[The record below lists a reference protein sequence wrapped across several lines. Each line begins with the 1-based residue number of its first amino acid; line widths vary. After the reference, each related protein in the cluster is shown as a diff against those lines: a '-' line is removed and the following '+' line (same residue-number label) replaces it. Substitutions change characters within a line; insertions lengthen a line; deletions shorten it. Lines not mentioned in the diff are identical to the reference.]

1 MNAAEYLVNEA
12 KYGSKITTKIGL
24 ENVELEQA
32 EEGEVL
38 QFNNDTQKWE
48 AKPLAKIA
56 ASNITSTQITVNG
69 LTQGIYKDGT
79 VIPAGTTIQKIIENM
94 LLQINPPTYIA
105 PIFNLSG
112 DGLFSVESGTKLN
125 PTLVP
130 NFTQNDAGAVTNY
143 TLKKNG
149 TNILNSPSVILH
161 TDNQFTI
168 GDANVSYN
176 ATVSFLDGVIKKDNT
191 DSFNPL
197 GRILAGTKTS
207 NSVIYSG
214 KRNVFFGADLESN
227 IKLSTS
233 SEVRE
238 LAGKVL
244 GGTTGTS
251 FNIEIPVGTKKIT
264 IAYPATIRDIS
275 TIKYIEAS
283 NMEVSDTFDLSLINV
298 EGADGFTS
306 ISYKVWT
313 YIPAVPF
320 STNVNYNVTI

>member
-69 LTQGIYKDGT
+69 LTQGLYKDGT
-79 VIPAGTTIQKIIENM
+79 VIPAGTNIQKIIENM

-112 DGLFSVESGTKLN
+112 DGLFVVEAGTKLN

-130 NFTQNDAGAVTNY
+130 NFIQNDAGAVTNY

-149 TNILNSPSVILH
+149 TNILNSPSVVQH

-176 ATVSFLDGVIKKDNT
+176 AAVSFLDGVIKKDNT

-227 IKLSTS
+227 IKVSTS
-233 SEVRE
+233 LEVRE

-275 TIKYIEAS
+275 SIKY
-283 NMEVSDTFDLSLINV
+283 V
-298 EGADGFTS
+298 EGLNAEIKTIFQKS
-306 ISYKVWT
+306 LLNISGANNYNPIEYKVFV
-313 YIPAVPF
+313 YIPDVPF
-320 STNVNYNVTI
+320 SNNATYNIVI